1 MANMIQLCGGNTMHL
16 KLANNYY
23 QKGEMYHNWGKTA
36 QAIDN
41 YKKAK
46 NILEFNQYTQT
57 K

>member
-36 QAIDN
+36 
-41 YKKAK
+41 
-46 NILEFNQYTQT
+46 
-57 K
+57 